1 MNNNAPN
8 VAKYLDAYIHIPK
21 DITEYQNAV
30 KSILLDNVN
39 KRMDDYQEQFHSNKD
54 KISKDDYN
62 HFEQEII
69 DKYGSIENF
78 FNK

>member
-1 MNNNAPN
+1 
-8 VAKYLDAYIHIPK
+8 
-21 DITEYQNAV
+21 
-30 KSILLDNVN
+30 
-39 KRMDDYQEQFHSNKD
+39 MDDYQDQFQSNKD

-78 FNK
+78 FKK